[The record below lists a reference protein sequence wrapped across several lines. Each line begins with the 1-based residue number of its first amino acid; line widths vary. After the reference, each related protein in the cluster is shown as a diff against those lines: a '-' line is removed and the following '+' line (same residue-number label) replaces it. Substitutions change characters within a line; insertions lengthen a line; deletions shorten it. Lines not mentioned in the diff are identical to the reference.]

1 MTNVPQSFDQYLAA
15 LSEWL
20 HPVIVANHLPEA
32 MDLYCAGATIEQCAQ
47 TIALTAQI
55 ADPNTFVI

>member
-1 MTNVPQSFDQYLAA
+1 MTNAPQSFDQYLAA

-20 HPVIVANHLPEA
+20 HPVIVANHMPEA
-32 MDLYCAGATIEQCAQ
+32 MDLYCAGATIEEGAE

-55 ADPNTFVI
+55 ANPNTAVL